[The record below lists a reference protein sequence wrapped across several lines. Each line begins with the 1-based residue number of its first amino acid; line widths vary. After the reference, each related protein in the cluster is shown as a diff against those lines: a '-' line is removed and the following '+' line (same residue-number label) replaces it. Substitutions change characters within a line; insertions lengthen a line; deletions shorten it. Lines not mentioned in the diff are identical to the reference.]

1 MGNPFETLDLR
12 LSNIENL
19 LLDISKKNEQSR
31 VVVNHPDEI
40 LNIRQASELLG
51 LAIPTL
57 YSMVSERRIP
67 FSKEPKGKKLM
78 FVKSELIAWV
88 KNSRRSTTNE
98 LELAADNYL
107 SSKKMKK

>member
-1 MGNPFETLDLR
+1 MGNPFETIDLR

-19 LLDISKKNEQSR
+19 LLDISKRDSKAVTAKE
-31 VVVNHPDEI
+31 PDEI

-67 FSKEPKGKKLM
+67 YSKEPKGKKLM

-88 KNSRRSTTNE
+88 KQSRKSTTQEIEKVANT
-98 LELAADNYL
+98 YTKR
-107 SSKKMKK
+107 SRK

>member
-19 LLDISKKNEQSR
+19 LLNITQRSDRPIPPDDS
-31 VVVNHPDEI
+31 DEI

-51 LAIPTL
+51 LAVPTL

-78 FVKSELIAWV
+78 FVKSELISWV
-88 KNSRRSTTNE
+88 KTSRRATSRE
-98 LELAADNYL
+98 LDQEAEKLVQ
-107 SSKKMKK
+107 SKKLRK

>member
-19 LLDISKKNEQSR
+19 LLHITQRNDR
-31 VVVNHPDEI
+31 PLPPRDDADEI

-78 FVKSELIAWV
+78 FVKSELISWV
-88 KNSRRSTTNE
+88 KTSRRATSRE
-98 LELAADNYL
+98 LDQEAEKLVQ
-107 SSKKMKK
+107 SKKLRK